1 MIHHTEGVPAG
12 TELFDRAFRTWRPD
26 AVVFD
31 CDGLLMDTE
40 PCWTVAETAIFARRG
55 LPFGP
60 EQKALVIGKSV
71 ADAGAAMATAFG
83 ETGNAANLAEE
94 LYSLVVE
101 IVGSTAEAMTGA
113 HAIVDLAARA
123 VPVAVASNSPR
134 RLLDVALARGGF
146 TDAFA
151 VSVAADEV
159 TSPKPAPDLYLVA
172 CERLGVLPDRAL
184 AFEDSITGLRSAR
197 AAAVPVIGVPTL
209 AHQELPAD
217 VVVSSL
223 TDPGLNEW
231 IKGWLGE
238 SP

>member
-1 MIHHTEGVPAG
+1 VNHHTDGMRAN
-12 TELFDRAFRTWRPD
+12 TEQFDRAFGTWRPD

-71 ADAGAAMATAFG
+71 PDAGAAMATAFG
-83 ETGNAANLAEE
+83 EPQNAEALAEE
-94 LYSLVVE
+94 LYALVVE
-101 IVGSTAEAMTGA
+101 IVGETAEAMTGA
-113 HAIVDLAARA
+113 HAIVELAARA

-134 RLLDVALARGGF
+134 RLLDVALSRGGF
-146 TDAFA
+146 TDAFP
-151 VSVAADEV
+151 VSIAADEV
-159 TSPKPAPDLYLVA
+159 PSPKPAPDLYLVG
-172 CERLGVLPDRAL
+172 CERLGVTPDRAL
-184 AFEDSITGLRSAR
+184 AFEDSLTGLRSAR
-197 AAAVPVIGVPTL
+197 AAGVPVIGVPTL

-223 TDPGLNEW
+223 MDPGLNEW
-231 IKGWLGE
+231 IKRWL
-238 SP
+238 